1 MTQTVVTRSLQAAAL
16 VGFAALAS
24 VIIGILFSGSAAPL
38 QFSDPGPVVRWG
50 APLVK
55 LVLNLSMATAIGT
68 LVLSAFAGNQEERQR
83 LQPVASWAAAL
94 WLAASATYFVMTY
107 LSASGTALSYGPEFS
122 EGLWLFATQIELGVL
137 LAANTL
143 IALVL

>member
-1 MTQTVVTRSLQAAAL
+1 LTQKVVTRSLQAAAL

-24 VIIGILFSGSAAPL
+24 VIVGVLFGGSAEPL

-68 LVLSAFAGNQEERQR
+68 LVLSAFAGNPQERQR
-83 LQPVASWAAAL
+83 LQPLASWAAAL

-107 LSASGTALSYGPEFS
+107 LSASGTALSYGRSSPRGFGYLPPRS
-122 EGLWLFATQIELGVL
+122 SSGYCWR
-137 LAANTL
+137 L
-143 IALVL
+143 IP